1 MPKSLTK
8 KERYVR
14 EVKSHLQ
21 QALNI
26 INDVDPSSLSLQELK
41 AAATQATQASS
52 MLHRL
57 EGIAETEQ
65 GD

>member
-14 EVKSHLQ
+14 EIKSHLQ
-21 QALNI
+21 QAI
-26 INDVDPSSLSLQELK
+26 AIVDDVDPEALTLQELK
-41 AAATQATQASS
+41 AAATQATQAST

-57 EGIAETEQ
+57 EGLVEGEQ
-65 GD
+65 G

>member
-14 EVKSHLQ
+14 EIKSHLQ
-21 QALNI
+21 QAI
-26 INDVDPSSLSLQELK
+26 AIVDDVDPEALTLQELK
-41 AAATQATQASS
+41 AAATQATQAST

-57 EGIAETEQ
+57 EGLVECEL
-65 GD
+65 G

>member
-1 MPKSLTK
+1 MSKALTK
-8 KERYVR
+8 KERYVK

-26 INDVDPSSLSLQELK
+26 VDDVNPDSLSLQELK
-41 AAATQATQASS
+41 AAATQATQASC

-57 EGIAETEQ
+57 EGMVENEQ

>member
-1 MPKSLTK
+1 MSKSLTK
-8 KERYVR
+8 KERYVK
-14 EVKSHLQ
+14 EVRSHLQ

-26 INDVDPSSLSLQELK
+26 VDDVNPDSLSLQELK
-41 AAATQATQASS
+41 AAGTQAAQASC

-57 EGIAETEQ
+57 EGMVESEQ

>member
-26 INDVDPSSLSLQELK
+26 VNDIDPNAMSLQEFK
-41 AAATQATQASS
+41 AAATQATQASC

-57 EGIAETEQ
+57 EGMVESEQ
-65 GD
+65 S

>member
-1 MPKSLTK
+1 MSKALTK

-26 INDVDPSSLSLQELK
+26 VSDIDPNSISLQELK
-41 AAATQATQASS
+41 AAATQATQASC

-57 EGIAETEQ
+57 EGLAESEQ
-65 GD
+65 D